1 MADIG
6 EITVRITGDASDL
19 AATLGSAKNQLAD
32 FANIQASSGTAG
44 TKSLEKYNN
53 QLKTTE
59 STIAKSRKTLQE
71 TKKAYE
77 DNVKSVDKNVNALK
91 MQKSSIENMISA
103 KKNEINTLENAN
115 KIVNKGSTA
124 YMDNQRAIQWTTTE
138 LNALEKQHKKV
149 SSAIQEQQN
158 NLTNSKKAYED
169 AQTAVSQAT
178 KQYEEYE
185 KGVKAAE
192 KVANAERWQQT
203 GKGLKEVGE
212 SIDTITKP
220 IQYAA
225 TAALGLGS
233 ASAIAAV
240 QFEDN
245 FANVKKTVDGTPE
258 QLEDIR
264 QKIIQMSTTGVNRH
278 SAIPQTTAELNELAA
293 AGGQLG
299 ITTDNIVDFTEV
311 MAQMGSATNL
321 AGEEGA
327 ATLARFQNVMGVG
340 QNEIRNIGSAIV
352 DLGNHSATTES
363 EIASMALR
371 MGKYGS
377 SVRMSSADVL
387 GYSAALSSLG
397 IEAQMGGSA
406 IGRTWLSIEKA
417 VANGGEGL
425 KAFAKYSGKSAK
437 EFKEQWN
444 TDSSGAFN
452 GLLKGLQSAENL
464 TVALDDLGINNT
476 QDIQAMMALVNG
488 YDLVTESVNRSNT
501 AYKENTALQEEF
513 DAKAETTA
521 SKLSVAKNNVVEI
534 ARSFGD
540 LMLPTIVDVSNGVS
554 QYTQKIASMDDV
566 QKKNIITAGAT
577 VVAMGAITKGS
588 TGLIKWAGNTV
599 EAVGNIKKAFSA
611 GGALAKFA
619 PTLASIGATA
629 GPAVLSLGAM
639 ATATVVLYKA
649 ARKYEE
655 YSKDWSRGGNEL
667 SDKTKTYADAARDLN
682 SLQWELRNLQQV
694 VNNPDTDE
702 TTLQQSKQ
710 RIEEIK
716 NLLAEKYNMDISVND
731 AELDEAIEKM
741 KRVNYLE
748 AKQNI
753 PDLTDYGNNK
763 KDDYEDAK
771 SSRELYNENVEGI
784 KKQQQATA
792 DYRSELLMLKD
803 AYDKGSVSQE
813 EFNNKFNELSEATG
827 NPNFKNSPIEAL
839 LNSTAIEDWSKELE
853 KNLTNNN
860 TLISENEATMA
871 EYEKTMREL
880 ANAGLLEMEF
890 GDTEQGLEHI
900 TTAVKNA
907 DLSMSD
913 WATTAALVQTG
924 QSSLDDVWQA
934 GGDTLNNFIS
944 NYTADMQKFGAS
956 SNEIATKAALL
967 QNGFRSIQEA
977 SEAGALDVVTKQAN
991 DLAHS
996 MGLIPENKNIAINA
1010 SGDISII
1017 EDVQRAVDV
1026 VNGVGDVNLQVSAE
1040 GDISVLN
1047 TADSELQELVNNNQ
1061 VTIKFNVDTGGFDI
1075 NDLNGDKLGEI
1086 TATGKV
1092 IWTNDSTEP
1101 DNYTAP
1107 PKEGNV
1113 TFTKDSAEPDGY
1125 QPEDKFATV
1134 HYTVSVE
1141 GSSIEGLSDKSA
1153 PAAKFGS
1160 TGMFVKKAKK
1170 AKGTQN
1176 FEGGLAMVNDEKG
1189 ISDPRELIVDK
1200 GRAFI
1205 PQGKDV
1211 LLPLSKGAKVYT
1223 ASQTKAI
1230 MSGMGIP
1237 HYATGKDNSDAFTSA
1252 KDDWT
1257 HYTKTH
1263 AVTTAQ
1269 ELEKWLE
1276 FQEKFK
1282 SNDKDIADIE
1292 EQIFSLT
1299 QKRTQELNNLSKSY
1313 IEERAALNDWDDN
1326 GDNPIDAFTRI
1337 RDRNMAEVEAGRM
1350 TWEDY
1355 TTEMSSI
1362 GSTLYDN
1369 MTEYSRDW
1377 LEHQE
1382 KYNGMSAA
1390 DYIAGIGRIQTYTE
1404 QMYAQGIISHKEYVE
1419 AKNKLN
1425 EEYLD
1430 KRKEQIEKEYD
1441 ISKNYISEHTYFN
1454 DWQDNGDS
1462 PLDAYNR
1469 VMDRHRE
1476 ELAHGELTQDEF
1488 DKYQSELGSDMY
1500 SERVE
1505 QSKNWL
1511 EEQRKYYGMTDEEY
1525 IAGLK
1530 RIQQYTQEYYDAG
1543 LISRKEYNENMTELN
1558 HDMFDQAGESF
1569 DDMLQQ
1575 QQDYINKLRDEF
1587 SAQEQALQDSWT
1599 VEDRKADMS
1608 ETQAQLDIYANAVTD
1623 RGQQKYKEL
1632 QEQMKQLQR
1641 DEELYQLQV
1650 KNNATI
1656 EKLEAEYDALENS
1669 KADFIKSIA
1678 TNIDSIDVTGIVADI
1693 TQEVSGGND
1702 KITKTLGEII
1712 EAIKGI
1718 KIEQQNYNNNS
1729 KITINTTDSAVLGSY
1744 V

>member
-1 MADIG
+1 MADAA
-6 EITVRITGDASDL
+6 ELVVRIRGDASDL
-19 AATLGSAKNQLAD
+19 EATISGVSQQLEELERTQSNTNGVKGVRESTSAYQGLA
-32 FANIQASSGTAG
+32 S
-44 TKSLEKYNN
+44 
-53 QLKTTE
+53 QLK
-59 STIAKSRKTLQE
+59 
-71 TKKAYE
+71 
-77 DNVKSVDKNVNALK
+77 D
-91 MQKSSIENMISA
+91 
-103 KKNEINTLENAN
+103 
-115 KIVNKGSTA
+115 
-124 YMDNQRAIQWTTTE
+124 
-138 LNALEKQHKKV
+138 
-149 SSAIQEQQN
+149 
-158 NLTNSKKAYED
+158 
-169 AQTAVSQAT
+169 
-178 KQYEEYE
+178 
-185 KGVKAAE
+185 
-192 KVANAERWQQT
+192 T
-203 GKGLKEVGE
+203 GKGIKEVGE

-220 IQYAA
+220 IQYAS
-225 TAALGLGS
+225 TALAAGGV
-233 ASAIAAV
+233 ASAKFAID
-240 QFEDN
+240 FEDS
-245 FANVKKTVDGTPE
+245 FAGVKKTVDATPE
-258 QLEDIR
+258 QLS
-264 QKIIQMSTTGVNRH
+264 KIKQGIIDLSTTGIDGRG
-278 SAIPQTTAELNELAA
+278 AIPQTTTELNELAA

-299 ITTDNIVDFTEV
+299 ISQENIIDFTEV

-321 AGEEGA
+321 VGEEGA

-363 EIASMALR
+363 EIAEMALR

-377 SVRMSSADVL
+377 SVRMSAADVL

-406 IGRTWLSIEKA
+406 IGRTWLSIETA
-417 VANGGEGL
+417 VASGGEGL
-425 KAFAKYSGKSAK
+425 TKFAKYSGKSAE
-437 EFKEQWN
+437 EFKKQWN

-501 AYKENTALQEEF
+501 AYQENTALQEEF
-513 DAKAETTA
+513 NAKNETTA
-521 SKLSVAKNNVVEI
+521 SKLANTKNNIIEA
-534 ARSFGD
+534 ARSIGET
-540 LMLPTIVDVSNGVS
+540 MLPSIKDASTTVADFAKGLS
-554 QYTQKIASMDDV
+554 QMDDE
-566 QKKNIITAGAT
+566 QKRAVVNTGAT
-577 VVAMGAITKGS
+577 VIAIGAISKVSAGAIKGV
-588 TGLIKWAGNTV
+588 GGIV
-599 EAVGNIKKAFSA
+599 EAVGNIKKAFST

-619 PTLASIGATA
+619 PTLTSIGAAA
-629 GPAVLSLGAM
+629 GPAALAVAGI
-639 ATATVVLYKA
+639 ATAAIAGKVAYDKWYQSQY
-649 ARKYEE
+649 R
-655 YSKDWSRGGNEL
+655 WSEGLSEGNEKVKESL
-667 SDKTKTYADAARDLN
+667 EKYKFLN
-682 SLQWELRNLQQV
+682 DIQGQIKSLKMVIESPESSQEQV
-694 VNNPDTDE
+694 DNAK
-702 TTLQQSKQ
+702 SKL
-710 RIEEIK
+710 EEIK
-716 NLLAEKYNMDISVND
+716 E
-731 AELDEAIEKM
+731 
-741 KRVNYLE
+741 
-748 AKQNI
+748 
-753 PDLTDYGNNK
+753 
-763 KDDYEDAK
+763 
-771 SSRELYNENVEGI
+771 
-784 KKQQQATA
+784 
-792 DYRSELLMLKD
+792 ML
-803 AYDKGSVSQE
+803 SQE
-813 EFNNKFNELSEATG
+813 YNLVINSDNSNLDDAVEQVTKLSKNELQSNINNQRAELSELVNNNANYIQTRR
-827 NPNFKNSPIEAL
+827 EAQE
-839 LNSTAIEDWSKELE
+839 NYNKELE
-853 KNLTNNN
+853 LQTKYSEAQSKVSDITAKIANNEITAAEGYAKAKEIYKNT
-860 TLISENEATMA
+860 IGSDYENA
-871 EYEKTMREL
+871 
-880 ANAGLLEMEF
+880 
-890 GDTEQGLEHI
+890 I
-900 TTAVKNA
+900 TDESDKNA
-907 DLSMSD
+907 ESVLASITGSYKVATGILEDYKKQLDDLDGSHQELHDTAEELSNMELELLKMSVANKD
-913 WATTAALVQTG
+913 NESVEKSLSDMKEFISAGKLDMNSYAQAAALAMNGVDNLE
-924 QSSLDDVWQA
+924 SAWEKA
-934 GGDTLNNFIS
+934 ANGDGTELNNIINDYVHS
-944 NYTADMQKFGAS
+944 MQKFGAYS
-956 SNEIATKAALL
+956 GDIATNAALL
-967 QNGFRSIQEA
+967 QNGFKTVKEA
-977 SEAGALDVVTKQAN
+977 AENGKLDVITEQAN
-991 DLAHS
+991 ELAHS
-996 MGLIPENKNIAINA
+996 MGLIPENKRIVIDADGNI
-1010 SGDISII
+1010 SVVK
-1017 EDVQRAVDV
+1017 ELQQAVDD
-1026 VNGVGDVNLQVSAE
+1026 VNTKGDVKLQVDAE
-1040 GDISVLN
+1040 GDVSVLD
-1047 TADSELQELVNNNQ
+1047 TADEKLKELVKNDEVQ
-1061 VTIKFNVDTGGFDI
+1061 IKFNVDTGGFDI
-1075 NDLNGDKLGEI
+1075 NDLNGNKLGEI

-1113 TFTKDSAEPDGY
+1113 TFKKNSAEPDGY

-1141 GSSIEGLSDKSA
+1141 GSSIEGLSNKSV
-1153 PAAKFGS
+1153 PAARFGS
-1160 TGMFVKKAKK
+1160 TGTFVKKKV

-1211 LLPLSKGAKVYT
+1211 LLPLSNGAKVYT

-1269 ELEKWLE
+1269 DLEKWLE

-1326 GDNPIDAFTRI
+1326 GDNPVDAFARI

-1362 GSTLYDN
+1362 GSTLYEN

-1430 KRKEQIEKEYD
+1430 KRKEQIEQEYN
-1441 ISKNYISEHTYFN
+1441 ISKDYISEHTYFN
-1454 DWQDNGDS
+1454 DWQDNGDN

-1476 ELAHGELTQDEF
+1476 ELANGELTQDEF

-1530 RIQQYTQEYYDAG
+1530 RIQQYTQEYYDLG

-1587 SAQEQALQDSWT
+1587 SAQEQALQDSWIF
-1599 VEDRKADMS
+1599 
-1608 ETQAQLDIYANAVTD
+1608 TQMQ
-1623 RGQQKYKEL
+1623 
-1632 QEQMKQLQR
+1632 
-1641 DEELYQLQV
+1641 
-1650 KNNATI
+1650 
-1656 EKLEAEYDALENS
+1656 
-1669 KADFIKSIA
+1669 
-1678 TNIDSIDVTGIVADI
+1678 
-1693 TQEVSGGND
+1693 
-1702 KITKTLGEII
+1702 
-1712 EAIKGI
+1712 
-1718 KIEQQNYNNNS
+1718 
-1729 KITINTTDSAVLGSY
+1729 
-1744 V
+1744 

>member
-1 MADIG
+1 MADAA
-6 EITVRITGDASDL
+6 ELVVRIRGDASDL
-19 AATLGSAKNQLAD
+19 EATISGVSQQLEELERTQSNTNGVKGVRESTSAYQGLA
-32 FANIQASSGTAG
+32 S
-44 TKSLEKYNN
+44 
-53 QLKTTE
+53 QLK
-59 STIAKSRKTLQE
+59 
-71 TKKAYE
+71 
-77 DNVKSVDKNVNALK
+77 D
-91 MQKSSIENMISA
+91 
-103 KKNEINTLENAN
+103 
-115 KIVNKGSTA
+115 
-124 YMDNQRAIQWTTTE
+124 
-138 LNALEKQHKKV
+138 
-149 SSAIQEQQN
+149 
-158 NLTNSKKAYED
+158 
-169 AQTAVSQAT
+169 
-178 KQYEEYE
+178 
-185 KGVKAAE
+185 
-192 KVANAERWQQT
+192 T
-203 GKGLKEVGE
+203 GKGIKEVGE

-220 IQYAA
+220 IQYAS
-225 TAALGLGS
+225 TALAAGGV
-233 ASAIAAV
+233 ASAKFAID
-240 QFEDN
+240 FEDS
-245 FANVKKTVDGTPE
+245 FAGVKKTVDATPE
-258 QLEDIR
+258 QLS
-264 QKIIQMSTTGVNRH
+264 KIKQGIIDLSTTGIDGRG
-278 SAIPQTTAELNELAA
+278 AIPQTTTELNELAA

-299 ITTDNIVDFTEV
+299 ISQENIIDFTEV

-321 AGEEGA
+321 VGEEGA

-363 EIASMALR
+363 EIAEMALR

-377 SVRMSSADVL
+377 SVRMSAADVL

-406 IGRTWLSIEKA
+406 IGRTWLSIETA
-417 VANGGEGL
+417 VASGGEGL
-425 KAFAKYSGKSAK
+425 TKFAKYSGKSAE
-437 EFKEQWN
+437 EFKKQWN

-501 AYKENTALQEEF
+501 AYQENTALQEEF
-513 DAKAETTA
+513 NAKNETTA
-521 SKLSVAKNNVVEI
+521 SKLANTKNNIIEA
-534 ARSFGD
+534 ARSIGET
-540 LMLPTIVDVSNGVS
+540 MLPSIKDASTTVADFAKGLS
-554 QYTQKIASMDDV
+554 QMSDE
-566 QKKNIITAGAT
+566 QKKVVVNTGAT
-577 VVAMGAITKGS
+577 VIAIGAISKVSAGAIKGV
-588 TGLIKWAGNTV
+588 GGIV

-619 PTLASIGATA
+619 PTLTSIGAAA
-629 GPAVLSLGAM
+629 GPAALAVAGI
-639 ATATVVLYKA
+639 ATAAIAGKVAYDKWYQSQY
-649 ARKYEE
+649 R
-655 YSKDWSRGGNEL
+655 WSEGLSEGNEKVKESL
-667 SDKTKTYADAARDLN
+667 EKYKSLN
-682 SLQWELRNLQQV
+682 DIQGQIKSLKMVIESPESSQEQV
-694 VNNPDTDE
+694 DNAK
-702 TTLQQSKQ
+702 SKL
-710 RIEEIK
+710 EEIK
-716 NLLAEKYNMDISVND
+716 E
-731 AELDEAIEKM
+731 
-741 KRVNYLE
+741 
-748 AKQNI
+748 
-753 PDLTDYGNNK
+753 
-763 KDDYEDAK
+763 
-771 SSRELYNENVEGI
+771 
-784 KKQQQATA
+784 
-792 DYRSELLMLKD
+792 ML
-803 AYDKGSVSQE
+803 SQE
-813 EFNNKFNELSEATG
+813 YNLVINSDNSNLDDAVEQVTKLSKNELQSNINNQRAELSELVNNNANYIQTRR
-827 NPNFKNSPIEAL
+827 EAQE
-839 LNSTAIEDWSKELE
+839 NYNKELE
-853 KNLTNNN
+853 LQTKYSEAQSKVSDITAKIANNEITAAEGYAKAKEIYKNT
-860 TLISENEATMA
+860 IGSDYENA
-871 EYEKTMREL
+871 
-880 ANAGLLEMEF
+880 
-890 GDTEQGLEHI
+890 I
-900 TTAVKNA
+900 TDESDKNA
-907 DLSMSD
+907 ESVLASITGSYKVATGILEDYKKQLDDLDGSHQELHDTAEELSNMELELLKMSVANKD
-913 WATTAALVQTG
+913 NESVEKSLSDMKEFISAGKLDMNSYAQAAALAMNGVDNLE
-924 QSSLDDVWQA
+924 SAWEKA
-934 GGDTLNNFIS
+934 ANGDGTELNNIINDYVHS
-944 NYTADMQKFGAS
+944 MQKFGAYS
-956 SNEIATKAALL
+956 GDIATNAALL
-967 QNGFRSIQEA
+967 QNGFKTVKEA
-977 SEAGALDVVTKQAN
+977 AENGKLDVITEQAN
-991 DLAHS
+991 ELAHS
-996 MGLIPENKNIAINA
+996 MGLIPENKRIVIDADGNI
-1010 SGDISII
+1010 SVVK
-1017 EDVQRAVDV
+1017 ELQQAVDD
-1026 VNGVGDVNLQVSAE
+1026 VNTKGDVKLQVGAE
-1040 GDISVLN
+1040 GDISVLD
-1047 TADSELQELVNNNQ
+1047 TADEKLKELVKNDEVQ
-1061 VTIKFNVDTGGFDI
+1061 IKFNVDTGGFDI
-1075 NDLNGDKLGEI
+1075 NDLNGNKLGEI

-1113 TFTKDSAEPDGY
+1113 TFKKNSAEPDGY

-1153 PAAKFGS
+1153 PAARFGS
-1160 TGMFVKKAKK
+1160 TGTFVKKKV

-1211 LLPLSKGAKVYT
+1211 VLPLSKGAKVYT

-1326 GDNPIDAFTRI
+1326 GDNPVDAFARI

-1362 GSTLYDN
+1362 GSTLYEN

-1430 KRKEQIEKEYD
+1430 KRKEQIEQEYN
-1441 ISKNYISEHTYFN
+1441 ISKDYISEHTYFN
-1454 DWQDNGDS
+1454 DWQDNGDN

-1476 ELAHGELTQDEF
+1476 ELANGELTQDEF

-1530 RIQQYTQEYYDAG
+1530 RIQQYTQEYYDLG